1 VVLPRGPFNF
11 GLGCKGHLLIFTQ
24 GLRRYPT
31 ARNRPAKIPPRTEHR
46 CGKTIWRLWKCF
58 PPSKGKGRG
67 EDTFPSFLAAYSGFR
82 EAVTNPAGI
91 IPRLFPEMP
100 GPCRYPV
107 ISNPAPSKLPPI
119 WLYLLWSWKPPS
131 NNHPFGLS
139 KYQHMAAETRHISP
153 TEYKRVKQ
161 RAKVGGEFRYSP
173 LEISQSSPD
182 SKKLPRPK
190 HSAAITQLSVFSP
203 SGWGTGKHRSSELE
217 TVFNYPDYAGLNLV
231 AVVSEVS

>member
-1 VVLPRGPFNF
+1 
-11 GLGCKGHLLIFTQ
+11 
-24 GLRRYPT
+24 
-31 ARNRPAKIPPRTEHR
+31 
-46 CGKTIWRLWKCF
+46 
-58 PPSKGKGRG
+58 
-67 EDTFPSFLAAYSGFR
+67 
-82 EAVTNPAGI
+82 
-91 IPRLFPEMP
+91 MP

-231 AVVSEVS
+231 AVVSEVSWWYAHYGFRSDSRKPAGTVCVLTSEARLSSRQFTFSQFCFTTTTN